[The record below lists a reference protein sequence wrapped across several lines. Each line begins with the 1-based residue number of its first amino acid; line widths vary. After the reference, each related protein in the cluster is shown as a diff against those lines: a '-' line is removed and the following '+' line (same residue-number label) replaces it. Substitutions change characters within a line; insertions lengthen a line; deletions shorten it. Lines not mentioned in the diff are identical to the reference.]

1 MNKIL
6 IEVSVGELLDKISIL
21 EIKKDKIKDPDKLS
35 FISDELSKLKEEL
48 NKNKIDLSVSNL
60 EISDD
65 LLNSNFAHLHNHSQF
80 SVLPSTISI
89 KELIKT
95 TSKHNMPAVALT
107 DHANMM
113 GSFRF
118 INEVNRYNDQI
129 LIDNS
134 ELDMSNIY
142 LKKGHLLIAEPSIIG
157 DMSFNRSII
166 IIADH
171 NTDGSIGFIL
181 NKPLDFTLQDLIPEI
196 EIPFKV
202 YNGGPVEQDNLYYIH
217 KIPELIPNSIEISK
231 GLYWGGN
238 FEKVTKLIQQNK
250 LDSNDIR
257 FFLGYSGWETNQL
270 TSELLAHTWILSE
283 NKHHKT
289 IIEKVN
295 TSFWKEKMLE
305 LGGDYSIW
313 SNAPENPSYN

>member
-1 MNKIL
+1 
-6 IEVSVGELLDKISIL
+6 
-21 EIKKDKIKDPDKLS
+21 
-35 FISDELSKLKEEL
+35 
-48 NKNKIDLSVSNL
+48 
-60 EISDD
+60 
-65 LLNSNFAHLHNHSQF
+65 
-80 SVLPSTISI
+80 
-89 KELIKT
+89 
-95 TSKHNMPAVALT
+95 
-107 DHANMM
+107 
-113 GSFRF
+113 
-118 INEVNRYNDQI
+118 
-129 LIDNS
+129 
-134 ELDMSNIY
+134 MSNIY

-171 NTDGSIGFIL
+171 NTEGSIGFIL

-196 EIPFKV
+196 EIPYKV

-217 KIPELIPNSIEISK
+217 KIPKLIPNSIEISQ

-238 FEKVTKLIQQNK
+238 FEKITELIQNNE

-283 NKHHKT
+283 NIYRKT

-305 LGGDYSIW
+305 LGGDYTIW